1 VVTASPVCDLRK
13 PEGDTMTRKSKPRFI
28 RIVRKVSTYTDID
41 AVAASVV
48 AALGKDS
55 VYRARETHLG
65 EPTAWVKSG
74 VPDLDEILDRKCRG
88 WPFGRIVEMFGGE
101 QSCKTGIGYA
111 LLAEVQKLGG
121 VAILFPSEGNYDQWL
136 AERYG
141 IDLDRLVI
149 GDDETVEGIFSAST
163 IAINRLPSNGM
174 LAIMI
179 DSIAGT
185 STKAELDEEELKQD
199 RQAQLRAQFISK
211 AMRKL
216 NAKIARKKVLLFC
229 VNQIR
234 EATDILYGEKT
245 KPVGGKALKFH
256 ASVRIKIT
264 VLGKIKRTRKGKVYI
279 GGFKL
284 RLESVK
290 NRLARPYQQAEIIV
304 DFDRGLLPVKHKKKA
319 SKG

>member
-1 VVTASPVCDLRK
+1 MPRK
-13 PEGDTMTRKSKPRFI
+13 KKPRFT
-28 RIVRKVSTYTDID
+28 RIVRKVSNYTDID
-41 AVAASVV
+41 AVAASVA

-65 EPTAWVKSG
+65 EPTDWVKSG
-74 VPDLDEILDRKCRG
+74 VPDLDMILDRKKRG
-88 WPFGRIVEMFGGE
+88 WPFGRIIEMFGGE

-149 GDDETVEGIFSAST
+149 GDDETVEGIFTAST
-163 IAINRLPSNGM
+163 KAVNRLPVNGM

-185 STKAELDEEELKQD
+185 STKAELEEDELKQD
-199 RQAQLRAQFISK
+199 RQAQLRAQFLSK

-216 NAKIARKKVLLFC
+216 SAKIARKKVILFC

-234 EATDILYGEKT
+234 EATDVLYGEKT

-264 VLGKIKRTRKGKVYI
+264 VLGKMKRTKGGKIYI
-279 GGFKL
+279 GGFRL

-290 NRLARPYQQAEIIV
+290 NRLARPYQQAELWV
-304 DFDRGLLPVKHKKKA
+304 DFDKGLRPVKKQKRKKKA
-319 SKG
+319 S